1 MLSSLDSPKIL
12 NITIFSEEFN
22 DNNVTITLE
31 WSPWPAGNSL
41 ASYNVNIYPQTA
53 ITFIGDSMV
62 ELTVPYNTL
71 YNVSI
76 SESSAPIHCGQNTM
90 SATSIILNYSECY
103 TVFNMCIK

>member
-1 MLSSLDSPKIL
+1 MLSSLDSQKIL

-22 DNNVTITLE
+22 DNNVTVTLE
-31 WSPWPAGNSL
+31 LSVGNSPV
-41 ASYNVNIYPQTA
+41 SYNVSVYPQTT

-62 ELTVPYNTL
+62 ELTALYNTL

-76 SESSAPIHCGQNTM
+76 SESSAPIPCGQNTM